1 MRQRLAILGV
11 MLCAFALVNPCA
23 AQLTLPANLE
33 TATVALPQADASG
46 RTNFQ
51 GLSATISISRQ
62 FGVGYAEVQIDVRS
76 TTGVLGA
83 TRQLSLR
90 LEPNGRHLP
99 SDGALAAEIPFEF
112 EQGTSR
118 VQVTSM
124 IPKWTLGNGYRI
136 ELAEDDVALQDH
148 VAEVGTAFTASA
160 ARAPD
165 RVLAREAYHDMLF
178 LDTSATR
185 SGNYFS
191 RTQWQV
197 KSISDLPLD
206 WRAMRDINTIVVPY
220 DRLVASKG
228 TPEFE
233 TVRHWTLSGGTLVLL
248 DGPEPTKM
256 SEELGLALIA
266 NRADLNRLIGIR
278 FSLNQETKATLK
290 QYEDLL
296 VMLKVGVQTPNPA
309 ASAVSVT
316 VPNTMVPNGMG
327 VRPPIGPS
335 SPEDQRDVE
344 EMVETLR
351 DADQAHDKSWKVIPY
366 RVGAGM
372 VLPLTR
378 ADISSFKAIPTLEQF
393 NGYRDSATLHRGV
406 DPVLGDVRHQ
416 RWLIPGVAQPPVY
429 AFMGALTLFVILVG
443 PVAYRLTSK
452 AERSHLMFL
461 IAPVLA
467 LLTTVAMFS
476 YSVVSDGFGTTTRIR
491 QLTWIDGE
499 SGDAFER
506 TRSTLFA
513 GISPRAGV
521 QFPADAEVMLYRAG
535 GQRNWNTLPGEIKD
549 IRLSA
554 TITAD
559 TQRFGSS
566 VLPSRAQRQFV
577 SHRIRPK
584 LGTIALEDVPVFDTG
599 AKTPPKGD
607 ATAVST
613 LPFDLESFIAR
624 SSDGRYWFA
633 ERAPG
638 DTQTKVTWIANPTE
652 ASKRLGDLYNQHR
665 LVSATAATRSGRGQ
679 RNVGD
684 LIVFINRMISRQ
696 SVPITEGTLEQQLNQ
711 TLFVNQELPPGTF
724 VALAEPSEDALAV
737 DGAEVVD
744 SVRYVMG
751 TLQ

>member
-1 MRQRLAILGV
+1 MRLRHAIVAALG
-11 MLCAFALVNPCA
+11 CAFALAHQCS
-23 AQLTLPANLE
+23 AQLVLPANLE
-33 TATVALPQADASG
+33 TATVTLPQPDASG

-51 GLSATISISRQ
+51 GLSADISVSRQ
-62 FGVGYAEVQIDVRS
+62 FGVGYAEVQIDVGS

-90 LEPNGRHLP
+90 LKPYGRHLP
-99 SDGALAAEIPFEF
+99 SDGALTAEIPFEF
-112 EQGTSR
+112 EQGTNR
-118 VQVTSM
+118 VQVTAM

-136 ELAEDDVALQDH
+136 ELAEDDVVLDDH
-148 VAEVGTAFTASA
+148 VAEVGTSFTASA

-165 RVLAREAYHDMLF
+165 RVLARDAYHDMLF
-178 LDTSATR
+178 LDTTATR
-185 SGNYFS
+185 AGKYFS
-191 RTQWQV
+191 RTEWQV
-197 KSISDLPLD
+197 KSISDLPSD

-220 DRLVASKG
+220 SKLVASRG
-228 TPEFE
+228 SAAFE
-233 TVRHWTLSGGTLVLL
+233 TLRHWTLSGGTLVLL
-248 DGPEPTKM
+248 DGPEATQIG
-256 SEELGLALIA
+256 EDLRLALVFVL
-266 NRADLNRLIGIR
+266 ADRERLTGIR
-278 FSLNQETKATLK
+278 FALGQETKAALN
-290 QYEDLL
+290 QYEELL
-296 VMLKVGVQTPNPA
+296 VTLQEGQNTQNTP
-309 ASAVSVT
+309 
-316 VPNTMVPNGMG
+316 TMVPVAPLPNGMG

-344 EMVETLR
+344 EIVDTLLQ
-351 DADQAHDKSWKVIPY
+351 ADGAHNLRWKQVTPY
-366 RVGAGM
+366 RAGAGM
-372 VLPLTR
+372 VLPVTT
-378 ADISSFKAIPTLEQF
+378 ADINSYKAIPTLEQF
-393 NGYRDSATLHRGV
+393 SGHRDSATLHRGV

-443 PVAYRLTSK
+443 PVAYRMTSK

-467 LLTTVAMFS
+467 LLTTITMFS

-491 QLTWIDGE
+491 QLTFIDGA

-535 GQRNWNTLPGEIKD
+535 GQRSWNELPGEVKD
-549 IRLSA
+549 IRFNA
-554 TITAD
+554 TVTPE

-577 SHRIRPK
+577 SHRILPK
-584 LGTIALEDVPVFDTG
+584 LGAVTLKDVPIFDTG
-599 AKTPPKGD
+599 AKAPPAGD
-607 ATAVST
+607 ATAVSS
-613 LPFDLESFIAR
+613 LPFDLESLIIR
-624 SSDGRYWFA
+624 STDGRYWFA

-638 DTQTKVTWIANPTE
+638 DAETKVAWIANPTE
-652 ASKRLGDLYNQHR
+652 ASKRLGDIYNRHR
-665 LVSATAATRSGRGQ
+665 LVSATAATRSGQSR
-679 RNVGD
+679 RDVGD

-696 SVPITEGTLEQQLNQ
+696 SVPITEGTLELQLNQ
-711 TLFVNQELPPGTF
+711 MLFVTQELPFGSF
-724 VALAEPSEDALAV
+724 VALAAPSEDSVAV
-737 DGAEVVD
+737 DGAEVVE